1 MCEKKEKG
9 EDNNNKAN
17 LYLQGTGSNILGRP
31 ISSENV
37 TIVPV
42 GPMTH
47 LTVFDASDTVL
58 AALSCMT

>member
-1 MCEKKEKG
+1 MKKEKR
-9 EDNNNKAN
+9 EDNNNNNKAN
-17 LYLQGTGSNILGRP
+17 LYLQGTESNILGRP

-42 GPMTH
+42 GPITN

>member
-1 MCEKKEKG
+1 MKKEKR
-9 EDNNNKAN
+9 EDNNNNKAN
-17 LYLQGTGSNILGRP
+17 LYLQGTESNKLGRP

-42 GPMTH
+42 GPITH